1 MYDTTHLHALE
12 LRLSNERM
20 RLFKATNPVE
30 IELRSVWVQ
39 QAEKEIKGEI
49 EFLAS
54 KGITVQQASVG
65 DIDPDALLKELLG

>member
-1 MYDTTHLHALE
+1 
-12 LRLSNERM
+12 M

-39 QAEKEIKGEI
+39 QAEKEIQGEI

-54 KGITVQQASVG
+54 KGITVQQASAG
-65 DIDPDALLKELLG
+65 DIDPDVLLKELLG